1 MNTVRIHLKKLL
13 AWALLSAG
21 ALAILALAP
30 ATANAAIAV
39 NPPVVSNH
47 SHVALNP
54 QPLPPIR
61 R

>member
-1 MNTVRIHLKKLL
+1 MNTIRIHIKKLL

-21 ALAILALAP
+21 ALAIFGLAP
-30 ATANAAIAV
+30 ATANAQITV
-39 NPPVVSNH
+39 NPLAGGNH

-54 QPLPPIR
+54 QPLPPFR